1 MHVVKGPVGVYTTRT
16 GEWCSQRGWNQSGT
30 ARRICE
36 VSPSNSR
43 HSVVKQMRY
52 SVGVGL
58 IGKIANDPPKV
69 GRAID
74 YVAAAP

>member
-1 MHVVKGPVGVYTTRT
+1 M
-16 GEWCSQRGWNQSGT
+16 SF
-30 ARRICE
+30 
-36 VSPSNSR
+36 
-43 HSVVKQMRY
+43 
-52 SVGVGL
+52 SVGEDS